1 MSKAFFY
8 SNTSV
13 IKDDLLRS
21 FAEMLKSFYYSFKKA
36 FFILPMPQNELSDS
50 LKKNQIAL
58 YLFLHKRIK

>member
-21 FAEMLKSFYYSFKKA
+21 SAEMLKSYYYSFKKA
-36 FFILPMPQNELSDS
+36 FFILPIVKRYERSNVQKI
-50 LKKNQIAL
+50 LKGGAL
-58 YLFLHKRIK
+58 